1 MLLAWIRRTAV
12 VAVLAGLFIGLQ
24 LETAQAQQVQTP
36 TAFIGHEMGAD
47 RQLADWDTLL
57 DYYRH
62 LDATSPR
69 LQLVELGPTT
79 LGQRHEGEDSPDHVS
94 GLDLGGNPFVVLFI
108 SAPENLERLDALQ
121 QINATISDPRGASE
135 AEIEAAIA
143 EGKAVVAQSFGL
155 HANEVAASQTAAE
168 FVYDHVA
175 REDETMQRI
184 RENVISV
191 VFPSLNPDGTALITD
206 WYRRTKDTDHE
217 GVSMPWLYHHYI
229 GHDNNRDA
237 YMQNTV
243 ESRYVG
249 QILFRDWVPQAYIDH
264 HEMGNDGARFYV
276 PPYSEPIRPDG
287 DPLVWRE
294 MDWYG
299 AHMAYAAEQE
309 GIDGVINGAIYGGW
323 GHFGWHWITP
333 FHNTAGMLTESARTG
348 RYATPTY
355 FQPDQLEARPNRF
368 FPYYGEQISY
378 PNPWEGGWW
387 RVRDIVEQQK
397 VAAVAALDIAGRHRE
412 RVLRNAYLKAQ
423 RQSER
428 GAAGDP
434 AAAYI
439 IPADQHDPLTTIK
452 MVNRLLWQGIEVER
466 AEAAFV
472 HEGRA
477 YDAGSY
483 LVSLAQPKRGVIRWL
498 LGRTFY
504 PDNAFTRDDEGDPI
518 WPYDL
523 ATHTMYEFMGV
534 DVVPADTPVDVERVI
549 VEEEIDPTGNVEG
562 GSNGYVLDGRL
573 NDSFHA
579 ANLLLDADVTV
590 HRVDQPPSGSTL
602 RPGDFVVAPDAP
614 PDALARVAEETGVDF
629 APLDVDARSGAHAL
643 EPVRIGMYQPYYGGN
658 MDEGWTRM
666 LLENF
671 GFVYETLRDEGITAD
686 DLADSYDV
694 ILLPEEDLETMM
706 GPTMEDW
713 ELKPPAEYQSGFG
726 DEGVQALDRFV
737 RAGGTLVTFG
747 ASGTLAID
755 KLDLPVENIVAESAA
770 STDGYGGGTSE
781 ADFWAPGSTLR
792 IDVDTTHPL
801 GYGMPAEAHALFWR
815 NNQVYKTTFNPRSQD
830 MHRVATY
837 PERDLLQSGWL
848 LGEEHITEE
857 AAAVSVAHGAGSVVL
872 IGFRPQF
879 RHTTHGTF
887 KLVFNAVLSGQTN
900 TVQPAMST
908 TSN

>member
-1 MLLAWIRRTAV
+1 MLLVRLRRTAV
-12 VAVLAGLFIGLQ
+12 LALLAGLLIGLQ
-24 LETAQAQQVQTP
+24 WEGARAQTVESP

-47 RQLADWDTLL
+47 RQLADWETLL

-62 LDATSPR
+62 LDAASPR

-79 LGQRHEGEDSPDHVS
+79 LGRRHSDGDPNHVS
-94 GLDLGGNPFVVLFI
+94 GLNLDGNPFVVLFI
-108 SAPENLERLDALQ
+108 SSPENLADLDRLRAM
-121 QINATISDPRGASE
+121 NATISDPRGASE
-135 AEIEAAIA
+135 AEIDQAIDA
-143 EGKAVVAQSFGL
+143 GKAVVAQSFGL

-184 RENVISV
+184 RENVVSI

-206 WYRRTKDTDHE
+206 WYRRTKGTDHE

-237 YMQNTV
+237 YMQNTI

-249 QILFRDWVPQAYIDH
+249 KILFRDWVPQAYIDH
-264 HEMGNDGARFYV
+264 HEMGNGGARFYV

-355 FQPDQLEARPNRF
+355 FQPDQLEGRPNRF

-397 VAAVAALDIAGRHRE
+397 VSAIAALDIAARHRE
-412 RVLRNAYLKAQ
+412 RVLRNAYLKAE
-423 RQSER
+423 RQTER
-428 GAAGDP
+428 GASGDP

-439 IPADQHDPLTTIK
+439 IPADQHDPLTMAK

-472 HEGRA
+472 HEGRT

-483 LVSLAQPKRGVIRWL
+483 VVSLAQPKRGVIRWL

-504 PDNAFTRDDEGDPI
+504 PDNTFTRDDAGNPI

-534 DVVPADTPVDVERVI
+534 DVEPADTPVNVERVI
-549 VEEEIDPTGNVEG
+549 VEEEIDPAGTVER
-562 GSNGYVLDGRL
+562 GSSGFVLDGRL

-579 ANLLLDADVTV
+579 VNLLLNADVAV

-602 RPGDFVVAPDAP
+602 RPGDFVVAADAS
-614 PDALARVAEETGVDF
+614 PDALARIAAETGVDF
-629 APLDVDARSGAHAL
+629 APLDVNVRSGAHAL

-671 GFVYETLRDEGITAD
+671 GFAYETLRDDGITAD
-686 DLADSYDV
+686 NLAETYDV
-694 ILLPEEDLETMM
+694 ILLPEEDLDTML
-706 GPTMEDW
+706 GPTMDDW
-713 ELKPPAEYQSGFG
+713 ELKPPAAYRSGFG
-726 DEGVQALDRFV
+726 EEGVQALDRFV
-737 RAGGTLVTFG
+737 RDGGTLVTFG
-747 ASGTLAID
+747 ASGELAIEEMG
-755 KLDLPVENIVAESAA
+755 LPVENIVAETA
-770 STDGYGGGTSE
+770 TTTEGYGGGASE

-792 IDVDTTHPL
+792 IDVDTTNPL
-801 GYGMPAEAHALFWR
+801 GYGMPSEAYALFWR
-815 NNQVYKTTFNPRSQD
+815 NNQVYSTTFNPRSQD
-830 MHRVATY
+830 MHRIATY
-837 PERDLLQSGWL
+837 QERDLLQSGWL
-848 LGEEHITEE
+848 LGEDHITEE
-857 AAAVSVAHGAGSVVL
+857 AAAVSVGHGAGHVVM

-887 KLVFNAVLSGQTN
+887 KLVFNAILSSQVDTA
-900 TVQPAMST
+900 PPSMPMS
-908 TSN
+908 SN